1 MSNVAIAF
9 WLFSASVLVHLVFC
23 AVLYKDIKGR
33 AQNGKHYSRD
43 VIDIAKQ
50 KGLCGYILAGS
61 YYLMIMLFV
70 AIVVV
75 TSLK

>member
-1 MSNVAIAF
+1 MDNVTIAF
-9 WLFSASVLVHLVFC
+9 WMFSAAVLVHLLFC

-43 VIDIAKQ
+43 VIDIAKE
-50 KGLCGYILAGS
+50 KGLFGYILAGS
-61 YYLMIMLFV
+61 YYLMIILFIT
-70 AIVVV
+70 IVGV